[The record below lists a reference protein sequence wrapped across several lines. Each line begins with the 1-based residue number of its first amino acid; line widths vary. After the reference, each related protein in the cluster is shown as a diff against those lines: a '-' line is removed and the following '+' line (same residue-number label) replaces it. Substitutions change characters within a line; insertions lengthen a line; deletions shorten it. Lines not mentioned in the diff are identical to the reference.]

1 MKFYEVCHECGLK
14 QAMEV
19 ARITNCS
26 TSQIEEIKREIKI
39 LDKDAFNYK
48 TAPAFHEKI
57 YTIVKRISKNADPYK
72 EIKERDIKLALSL
85 YKRME
90 ELIKKS
96 PNTLESAI
104 KLSVIGNLL
113 DSAIIKDAGLKE
125 VLENEFTSNCPIW
138 DIKDFEEDIK
148 KAKTVLF
155 IADNAGETVFDLFLL
170 KELKGKKI
178 YYSVRSNPI
187 INDAV
192 KEDAIASGVE
202 KYAQIIESGSNAPG
216 TIISKT
222 SKEFLDLYNKADLII
237 SKGQGNLETLTEENK
252 DIYFLLKAKCQVIAD
267 FLNTQ
272 LGGILLYHQKEK

>member
-14 QAMEV
+14 QAMEA

-26 TSQIEEIKREIKI
+26 SSQIEEIKRKVKI
-39 LDKDAFNYK
+39 LDQDAFKYK

-57 YTIVKRISKNADPYK
+57 YEIVKKVSKNYDPYK
-72 EIKERDIKLALSL
+72 EIKKRDIKLALSL
-85 YKRME
+85 YERME
-90 ELIKKS
+90 KIMENS
-96 PNTLESAI
+96 ENSLEAAI
-104 KLSVIGNLL
+104 KLSVVGNLL
-113 DSAIIKDAGLKE
+113 DSAIIKDADLEKLLEKE
-125 VLENEFTSNCPIW
+125 FNSNCPIW
-138 DIKDFEEDIK
+138 DFKDFEKDVK
-148 KAKTVLF
+148 RAKTVLF

-170 KELKGKKI
+170 KALQGKKI

-192 KEDAIASGVE
+192 IQDAQDSGIE

-216 TIISKT
+216 TIINKC
-222 SKEFLDLYNKADLII
+222 SKEFLDFYNNVDLII

-267 FLNTQ
+267 YLNTQ